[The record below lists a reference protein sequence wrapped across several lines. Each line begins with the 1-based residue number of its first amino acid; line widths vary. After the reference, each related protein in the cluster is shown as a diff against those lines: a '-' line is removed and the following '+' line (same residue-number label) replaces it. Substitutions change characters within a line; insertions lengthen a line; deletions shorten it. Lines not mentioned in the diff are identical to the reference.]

1 MASGNFTK
9 TFHTGY
15 ILTTEWSSTATQ
27 SSNSS
32 VVTVTMKLYCPYGL
46 QIAARSGNTVVIN
59 GTTYTYNSSAINTSG
74 GTTHTLGTVTS
85 NAITHNDNGAK
96 SITITGN
103 FNLNAALSGTYYGTQ
118 TASGTANLDT
128 ITRASTLTCANGYIG
143 DTVRIVINKASS
155 GYTHTVYWNYGDGSG
170 SIAVQTT
177 ANSLIWTIPDDIATE
192 MGNIS
197 QTYVTLGCYTYNGNT
212 LVGQTT
218 TKIIVYKNNSAKPT
232 ATISIKDTNSATTAL
247 TGDTS
252 TFIKYVS
259 NAKVTVTAVANSSGA
274 TISSIVIK
282 NSGKTL
288 TGPTATFTGITANA
302 FTVSIKD
309 SYGNQIN
316 YLTSVDIVDYVK
328 LTCYIDD
335 ESITAAGVATLS
347 IKGNYYNGSF
357 GSKSNTITVKYR
369 YKDSS
374 GNYSSWYTATASKSG
389 NTYSATGTIRGLN
402 YKESYTFEAQATDRI
417 MTANSGDIAASAL
430 TVFDWSKDDFN
441 FNVPVTIT
449 DAGIT
454 CDGFTLNDED
464 GNELVACDSS
474 GNLSM
479 GDSNQS
485 TDTTIYGDTVNISC
499 NSFTVNGEEV
509 GGNDLELAYGTWT
522 PKCNCISSFTQRY
535 GTYMRVGDAVT
546 ISFCI
551 VGTASVSDDT
561 LAITG
566 LPFTPHASHKWQAG
580 GGNFSNGLTT
590 ANNAFSG
597 WCIENGDAVIYARST
612 ATSTSISDRSSGYV
626 GATSGTTLYMSG
638 TIMYRIAA

>member
-1 MASGNFTK
+1 MASGSFTK

-32 VVTVTMKLYCPYGL
+32 VVKVTMKLYCPYGL

-103 FNLNAALSGTYYGTQ
+103 FNINATLSGTYYGTQ
-118 TASGTANLDT
+118 TASGTATLDT
-128 ITRASTLTCANGYIG
+128 ITRASTLTCPNGYIG

-155 GYTHTVYWNYGDGSG
+155 EYTHTVYWNYGNGSG

-177 ANSLIWTIPDDIATE
+177 ANSLTWTIPNEIATE

-197 QTYVTLGCYTYNGNT
+197 QTYVTLGCYTYNGKT

-218 TKIIVYKNNSAKPT
+218 TKIIVYKDNSARPT
-232 ATISIKDTNSATTAL
+232 ATVSIKDTNSTTTAL
-247 TGDTS
+247 TGNTS
-252 TFIKYVS
+252 TFIKYMS
-259 NAKVTVTAVANSSGA
+259 NAQVKVTAVANSSGA
-274 TISSIVIK
+274 TISSIAIK

-288 TGPTATFTGITANA
+288 AGPTATFTGITANT
-302 FTVSIKD
+302 FTISIKD

-316 YLTSVDIVDYVK
+316 YVTNVNMLDYVK

-357 GSKSNTITVKYR
+357 GSKSNTLTVQYR
-369 YKDSS
+369 YKNSS

-389 NTYSATGTIRGLN
+389 NTYSATGTISGLN
-402 YKESYTFEAQATDRI
+402 YKESYIFEARATDRI

-430 TVFDWSKDDFN
+430 TVFDWSKEDFN

-454 CDGFTLNDED
+454 CSGFTLNDED
-464 GNELVACDSS
+464 GNELISCDTS
-474 GNLSM
+474 GNLQL
-479 GDSNQS
+479 GDTNYSSN
-485 TDTTIYGDTVNISC
+485 TTISGSTVNIDC
-499 NSFTVNGEEV
+499 NSFTVNGESI
-509 GGNDLELAYGTWT
+509 GGNNIDIAQGNWT
-522 PKCNCISSFTQRY
+522 PKCNYITSYTQRY
-535 GTYMRVGDAVT
+535 GTYMKVGNACT

-551 VGTASVSDDT
+551 VGTASVSGDT
-561 LAITG
+561 IEITG
-566 LPFTPHASHKWQAG
+566 LPYTPHGSHKWQAG
-580 GGNFSNGLTT
+580 GGNFANGLTN
-590 ANNAFSG
+590 ANSAFAG
-597 WCIENGDAVIYARST
+597 WTIENGASTIYARSVGIGT
-612 ATSTSISDRSSGYV
+612 AKGDRTSGYI
-626 GATSGTTLYMSG
+626 GATKGKTLYMAG
-638 TIMYRIAA
+638 TIMYRIA

>member
-1 MASGNFTK
+1 MASGSFTK

-32 VVTVTMKLYCPYGL
+32 VVKVTMKLYCPYGL

-59 GTTYTYNSSAINTSG
+59 GTSYSYNSSAINTSG

-103 FNLNAALSGTYYGTQ
+103 FNLNATLSGTYYGTQ
-118 TASGTANLDT
+118 TASGTATLDT
-128 ITRASTLTCANGYIG
+128 ITRASTLTCAGGYVG
-143 DTVRIVINKASS
+143 DTVAIVINKASS
-155 GYTHTVYWNYGDGSG
+155 SYTHTVYWNYGNGSG
-170 SIAVQTT
+170 TIATQTSASRLT
-177 ANSLIWTIPDDIATE
+177 WTIPDEIATE
-192 MGNIS
+192 MGTAS
-197 QTYVTLGCYTYNGNT
+197 AVKVTLGCYTYNGST
-212 LVGQTT
+212 LVDTT
-218 TKIIVYKNNSAKPT
+218 TTEITVYKNSSAKPT
-232 ATISIKDTNSATTAL
+232 ATVSIKDTNSTTTAL
-247 TGDTS
+247 TGSTS
-252 TFIKYVS
+252 TFIKYAS

-274 TISSIVIK
+274 TISSIAIK

-288 TGPTATFTGITANA
+288 AGPTATFNGIASDT
-302 FTVSIKD
+302 FTITIKD
-309 SYGNQIN
+309 SYGNQTN
-316 YLTSVDIVDYVK
+316 YSTSVDMLDYVK
-328 LTCYIDD
+328 LTCYLDD

-357 GSKSNTITVKYR
+357 GSKSNTLTVQYR

-389 NTYSATGTIRGLN
+389 NTYSATGTISGLN

-430 TVFDWSKDDFN
+430 TVFDWSKEDFN

-454 CDGFTLNDED
+454 CSGFTLNDED
-464 GNELVACDSS
+464 GNELVSCDSS
-474 GNLSM
+474 GNLQL
-479 GDSNQS
+479 GDTS
-485 TDTTIYGDTVNISC
+485 TNTTISGSTVNIDC
-499 NSFTVNGEEV
+499 YSFTVNGEEI
-509 GGNDLELAYGTWT
+509 GGNDIDIAQGTWT
-522 PKCNCISSFTQRY
+522 PKCNCITSYTQRY
-535 GTYMRVGDAVT
+535 GTYMKVGNAVT

-561 LAITG
+561 IEITG
-566 LPFTPHASHKWQAG
+566 LPYTPHGSHKWQAG
-580 GGNFSNGLTT
+580 GGNFANGLTN
-590 ANNAFSG
+590 ANSAFAG
-597 WCIENGDAVIYARST
+597 WTIENGASTIYARSVGIGT
-612 ATSTSISDRSSGYV
+612 AKGDRTSGYI
-626 GATSGTTLYMSG
+626 GATSGQTLYMAG
-638 TIMYRIAA
+638 TIMYRIA

>member
-1 MASGNFTK
+1 MANGSFTK

-103 FNLNAALSGTYYGTQ
+103 FNLNATLSGTYYGTQ

-170 SIAVQTT
+170 TIATQTS
-177 ANSLIWTIPDDIATE
+177 ANYLTWTIPNEIATE
-192 MGNIS
+192 MGDIS

-218 TKIIVYKNNSAKPT
+218 TKIIVYKNNSARPT
-232 ATISIKDTNSATTAL
+232 ATISIKDTNSTTTAL
-247 TGDTS
+247 TGNTS
-252 TFIKYVS
+252 TFIKYAS

-274 TISSIVIK
+274 TISSIAIK

-288 TGPTATFTGITANA
+288 AGPTATFTGISGDTFNI
-302 FTVSIKD
+302 FIKD
-309 SYGNQIN
+309 SYGNQTS
-316 YLTSVDIVDYVK
+316 YSTSVDMLDYVK
-328 LTCYIDD
+328 LTCYLDD

-357 GSKSNTITVKYR
+357 GSKSNTLTVQYR

-389 NTYSATGTIRGLN
+389 NTYSATGTISGLN

-430 TVFDWSKDDFN
+430 TVFDWSKEDFN

-464 GNELVACDSS
+464 GNELVSCDSS
-474 GNLSM
+474 GNLQL
-479 GDSNQS
+479 GDTGYYS
-485 TDTTIYGDTVNISC
+485 DTTISGSTVNIDC
-499 NSFTVNGEEV
+499 RSFTVNGEEI
-509 GGNDLELAYGTWT
+509 GGSDIDIAQGNWT
-522 PKCNCISSFTQRY
+522 PKCNVISSYTQRY
-535 GTYMRVGDAVT
+535 GTYMKVGNAVT

-551 VGTASVSDDT
+551 VGTASSSDDT
-561 LAITG
+561 IEITG
-566 LPFTPHASHKWQAG
+566 IPYTPHASHKWQAG
-580 GGNFSNGLTT
+580 GGNFANGLMSPNHSF
-590 ANNAFSG
+590 AG
-597 WCIENGDAVIYARST
+597 WTIENGASTIYARST
-612 ATSTSISDRSSGYV
+612 ATGTSQGERVSSYV
-626 GATSGTTLYMSG
+626 GANSGTTLYMSG
-638 TIMYRIAA
+638 TIMYRTS